1 MAIKFTVTGTIEVE
15 VTAVIEADNE
25 TEAKDMF
32 DTADCCVES
41 CDNSITFTDCNQ
53 NSSSVDE
60 VKCDAAD
67 KWESMSRL
75 ERAIIL
81 KDNGV
86 SHDCAFDVSERNYLY
101 EIDEEWWEYFD
112 ED

>member
-1 MAIKFTVTGTIEVE
+1 MPIKFVVTGTISIE

-41 CDNSITFTDCNQ
+41 CDANITFTDCSQ
-53 NSSSVDE
+53 SASDIDE
-60 VKCDAAD
+60 VACPAAD
-67 KWESMSRL
+67 KWEELSRL

-86 SHDCAFDVSERNYLY
+86 EHDCAFDISERDYLY
-101 EIDEEWWEYFD
+101 EIDEEWWGYFD
-112 ED
+112 E